1 MTRIVFTRF
10 GPDYETPI
18 AEGHLHLRDA
28 FFAPW
33 RLVQEGGID
42 PIIRGLLK
50 SPAKLMSPKQ
60 VRKYAFTCISR
71 YHFIGMANTLV
82 VFYVTEIMD

>member
-1 MTRIVFTRF
+1 MTRFVFTRF

-18 AEGHLHLRDA
+18 AEGHLNLRDA

-60 VRKYAFTCISR
+60 VRKYAFLSR
-71 YHFIGMANTLV
+71 YHFIGMANTLL
-82 VFYVTEIMD
+82 VFM